1 MSAASMQG
9 ASRESFAA
17 ARETLATVVRSGD
30 TADADLSALS
40 DDLFRLAGLVDAE
53 GPLRRALTDPARSG
67 EDRAALARAV
77 VGERVGGEGLDIL
90 VWAVRARWSVPRDLA
105 DALELL
111 AVDARVAAADQAGR
125 LDTVEDELFRIGRVV
140 SANPDL
146 RTALSDASAP
156 VASRVALVE
165 GLLDGRVAGETQA
178 LVRQAVLAPRGR
190 TLERIM
196 TEYGRVAAQRR
207 DELVATV
214 TASVP
219 LTGEQRT
226 RLGAALA
233 RIYDHDVHL
242 NIDVD
247 PTIVGGIRVAI
258 GDEVIDG
265 SVVARLDDAR
275 RRLVGRQ

>member
-9 ASRESFAA
+9 ASRESFAS
-17 ARETLATVVRSGD
+17 ARETLGTVVRSGD
-30 TADADLSALS
+30 ADLAALS
-40 DDLFRLAGLVDAE
+40 DDLFHLAGLLDGE
-53 GPLRRALTDPARSG
+53 GPLRRALTDPSRSG

-77 VGERVGGEGLDIL
+77 VGERVSGEALDVL
-90 VWAVRARWSVPRDLA
+90 VWAVRARWSAPRDLP

-111 AVDARVAAADQAGR
+111 AVDSLIAAADQAGR
-125 LDTVEDELFRIGRVV
+125 LDTVEDELFRTGRIVA
-140 SANPDL
+140 ANPDL
-146 RTALSDASAP
+146 RAALGDASAP
-156 VASRVALVE
+156 VTSRTALVE
-165 GLLDGRVAGETQA
+165 GLLEGRVADETRA

-196 TEYGRVAAQRR
+196 TEYVRVAAQRR
-207 DELVATV
+207 NELVATV

-219 LTGEQRT
+219 LTEEQRT

-233 RIYDHDVHL
+233 SIYGHDVHL

-247 PTIVGGIRVAI
+247 PAIVGGIRVAI

-275 RRLVGRQ
+275 RRLVG